1 MHIVMAVSCA
11 HLKRLHCDELQFG
24 LRQRFSLAEATH
36 WQTGLQQ
43 YRQALTTENRDFD
56 ATVAATFLTIIFA
69 FSLDDDIPP
78 NAYTVDNEET
88 FRHAIN
94 PMAATGGFRAVRD
107 VFGSFMNGSVWKTVL
122 QQSDDDAGTFSDAT
136 REGTSGLPIALV
148 ELCELDATSTN
159 DSNEYHYI
167 LRLLTPLL
175 CLRPDQEN
183 FTKLISFSG
192 RTWPFFRPL
201 LLRKDPRG
209 LLLVAY
215 WFAALG
221 QVDQW
226 WLTVRARTE
235 CIAIVTH
242 LAQLQNPKIDALL
255 AYPASFGQA
264 DLSYI
269 WDPPHFDSNSSSIFE
284 RYFQKAI
291 RQETSLSSE
300 P

>member
-11 HLKRLHCDELQFG
+11 HLKRLHCNESQ
-24 LRQRFSLAEATH
+24 LRLRLRFSIAEAAH

-43 YRQALTTENRDFD
+43 YRQALTTQNRDFD
-56 ATVAATFLTIIFA
+56 ATVATTFLTIILA
-69 FSLDDDIPP
+69 FSLDDDIPQD
-78 NAYTVDNEET
+78 AYTVDDEDNL
-88 FRHAIN
+88 RHAIN
-94 PMAATGGFRAVRD
+94 PIAATGGFRAIRD
-107 VFGSFMNGSVWKTVL
+107 IFGSFMNGSVWKTVL

-136 REGTSGLPIALV
+136 REGISGLPIALA

-159 DSNEYHYI
+159 DNNEYHYI

-175 CLRPDQEN
+175 CLDPHPEN

-192 RTWPFFRPL
+192 RTCPFYRPL

-209 LLLVAY
+209 LLLIAY
-215 WFAALG
+215 WFATLR

-235 CIAIVTH
+235 CVALVTY
-242 LAQLQNPKIDALL
+242 LAQLQDPKIDALL

-269 WDPPHFDSNSSSIFE
+269 WDPPNFDSNSSSIFE
-284 RYFQKAI
+284 RYFQKSI
-291 RQETSLSSE
+291 RHDISLSPE